1 MAKKRLTRRQR
12 QVRRNRIILA
22 CAVIALL
29 FIIIII
35 SVSVRG
41 CSKSR
46 KKDKSPEASTTKA
59 IESTQAKENST
70 QTASSD
76 TASSSDSA
84 SDNTSA
90 ASDNTQAAATDN
102 AASTASNTTAA
113 ASSDSSEYAPP
124 LVPSGNVVS
133 KGTTSKGFQIQ
144 EINGATYID
153 GVLIANKTYALPQ
166 DFIPTNP
173 DQPVNSDRS
182 TTCLDKTLMSAWNK
196 MLKDATANGL
206 NIYISSGYRSYN
218 YQVNV
223 YNRYVQSDGAAKAD
237 TYSSRPGNSEHQT
250 GLCFDL
256 NTIEDS
262 FQYTSEGKW
271 VNDNCYKYGFC
282 IRFPKGKDSYTGYQY
297 ESWHLRYVGVELA
310 TKLYNNGD
318 WLSLEEYFGITSEYS
333 D

>member
-1 MAKKRLTRRQR
+1 MK
-12 QVRRNRIILA
+12 
-22 CAVIALL
+22 
-29 FIIIII
+29 
-35 SVSVRG
+35 G
-41 CSKSR
+41 CSKS
-46 KKDKSPEASTTKA
+46 KKTDKNRESTTAKVE
-59 IESTQAKENST
+59 ESTQTKENEST
-70 QTASSD
+70 SEEVSSTDTNTSSAIMSDATSSSASS
-76 TASSSDSA
+76 
-84 SDNTSA
+84 N
-90 ASDNTQAAATDN
+90 
-102 AASTASNTTAA
+102 
-113 ASSDSSEYAPP
+113 SSEFAPP
-124 LVPSGNVVS
+124 VVPSGNTVS

-173 DQPVNSDRS
+173 DQPVNADRS
-182 TTCLDKTLMSAWNK
+182 STCLDKTLMSAWNT
-196 MLKDATANGL
+196 MLKDATAKGL
-206 NIYISSGYRSYN
+206 NIYIASGYRSYN

-223 YNRYVQSDGAAKAD
+223 YNRYVKSDGAAVAD

-262 FQYTSEGKW
+262 FQYTNEGKW

-282 IRFPKGKDSYTGYQY
+282 IRFPKGKDSATGYQY
-297 ESWHLRYVGVELA
+297 ESWHLRYVGVDLA

-318 WLSLEEYFGITSEYS
+318 WLSLEEYFGITSEYP

>member
-1 MAKKRLTRRQR
+1 MTTRRLTRRQR

-22 CAVIALL
+22 CAAAALL
-29 FIIIII
+29 IIIIVII
-35 SVSVRG
+35 SVSMKG
-41 CSKSR
+41 CSKS
-46 KKDKSPEASTTKA
+46 KSEDKNGKSTTAKVE
-59 IESTQAKENST
+59 ESTQTKENEST
-70 QTASSD
+70 SEETASTNAD
-76 TASSSDSA
+76 NSSA
-84 SDNTSA
+84 
-90 ASDNTQAAATDN
+90 
-102 AASTASNTTAA
+102 TTANA
-113 ASSDSSEYAPP
+113 TSVPASSDSSEFAPP
-124 LVPSGNVVS
+124 VVPSGNTVS

-173 DQPVNSDRS
+173 DQPVNADRS
-182 TTCLDKTLMSAWNK
+182 STCLDKTLMSAWNT
-196 MLKDATANGL
+196 MLKDATAKGL

-223 YNRYVQSDGAAKAD
+223 YNRYVKSDGAAVAD

-262 FQYTSEGKW
+262 FQYTNEGKW

-282 IRFPKGKDSYTGYQY
+282 IRFPKGKDSATGYQY
-297 ESWHLRYVGVELA
+297 ESWHLRYVGVDLA

-318 WLSLEEYFGITSEYS
+318 WLSLEEYFGITSEYPN
-333 D
+333 

>member
-1 MAKKRLTRRQR
+1 MTKRRLTRRQR

-22 CAVIALL
+22 CAAAALL
-29 FIIIII
+29 IIIIVII
-35 SVSVRG
+35 SVSMKG
-41 CSKSR
+41 CSKS
-46 KKDKSPEASTTKA
+46 KKTDKNRESTTAKVE
-59 IESTQAKENST
+59 ESTQTKENEST
-70 QTASSD
+70 SEKVSSTDTNTSSAIMSDATSSSASS
-76 TASSSDSA
+76 
-84 SDNTSA
+84 N
-90 ASDNTQAAATDN
+90 
-102 AASTASNTTAA
+102 
-113 ASSDSSEYAPP
+113 SSEFAPP
-124 LVPSGNVVS
+124 VVPSGNVVS
-133 KGTTSKGFQIQ
+133 NGTTSKGFQIQ

-173 DQPVNSDRS
+173 DQPVNADRS
-182 TTCLDKTLMSAWNK
+182 STCLDKTLMSAWK
-196 MLKDATANGL
+196 IMLKDATAKGL

-223 YNRYVQSDGAAKAD
+223 YNRYVKSDGAAVAD

-262 FQYTSEGKW
+262 FQYTNEGKW

-282 IRFPKGKDSYTGYQY
+282 IRFPKGKDSATGYQY
-297 ESWHLRYVGVELA
+297 ESWHLRYVGVDLA

-318 WLSLEEYFGITSEYS
+318 WLSLEEYFGITSQYPN
-333 D
+333 

>member
-1 MAKKRLTRRQR
+1 MK
-12 QVRRNRIILA
+12 
-22 CAVIALL
+22 
-29 FIIIII
+29 
-35 SVSVRG
+35 G
-41 CSKSR
+41 CSKS
-46 KKDKSPEASTTKA
+46 KSEDKNGKSTTAKVE
-59 IESTQAKENST
+59 ESTQTKENEST
-70 QTASSD
+70 SEETASTNAD
-76 TASSSDSA
+76 NSSA
-84 SDNTSA
+84 
-90 ASDNTQAAATDN
+90 
-102 AASTASNTTAA
+102 TTANA
-113 ASSDSSEYAPP
+113 TSVPASSDSSEFAPP
-124 LVPSGNVVS
+124 VVPSGNTVS

-173 DQPVNSDRS
+173 DQPVNADRS
-182 TTCLDKTLMSAWNK
+182 STCLDKTLMSAWNT
-196 MLKDATANGL
+196 MLKDATAKGL

-223 YNRYVQSDGAAKAD
+223 YNRYVKSDGAAVAD

-262 FQYTSEGKW
+262 FQYTNEGKW

-282 IRFPKGKDSYTGYQY
+282 IRFPKGKDSATGYQY
-297 ESWHLRYVGVELA
+297 ESWHLRYVGVDLA

-318 WLSLEEYFGITSEYS
+318 WLSLEEYFGITSEYPN
-333 D
+333 

>member
-1 MAKKRLTRRQR
+1 MTKKRLTRRQR

-22 CAVIALL
+22 CAAAALL
-29 FIIIII
+29 IIIIVII
-35 SVSVRG
+35 SVSMKG
-41 CSKSR
+41 CSKS
-46 KKDKSPEASTTKA
+46 KKTDKNKETPTTKVE
-59 IESTQAKENST
+59 ESTQTKENEN
-70 QTASSD
+70 SSEEP
-76 TASSSDSA
+76 
-84 SDNTSA
+84 
-90 ASDNTQAAATDN
+90 
-102 AASTASNTTAA
+102 ASTNADNSSATTANA
-113 ASSDSSEYAPP
+113 TSVSASSDSSEFVPP
-124 LVPSGNVVS
+124 VVPSGNTVS

-173 DQPVNSDRS
+173 DQPVNADRS
-182 TTCLDKTLMSAWNK
+182 STCLDKTLMSAWK
-196 MLKDATANGL
+196 IMLKDATAKGL

-262 FQYTSEGKW
+262 FQYTNEGKW
-271 VNDNCYKYGFC
+271 INDNCYKYGFC
-282 IRFPKGKDSYTGYQY
+282 IRFPKGKDSATGYQY
-297 ESWHLRYVGVELA
+297 ESWHLRYVGVDLA

-318 WLSLEEYFGITSEYS
+318 WLSLEEYFGITSQYPN
-333 D
+333 

>member
-1 MAKKRLTRRQR
+1 MTKRRLTRRQR

-22 CAVIALL
+22 CAAAALL
-29 FIIIII
+29 IIIIVII
-35 SVSVRG
+35 SVSMKG
-41 CSKSR
+41 CSKS
-46 KKDKSPEASTTKA
+46 KKTDKNGESTTVKVE
-59 IESTQAKENST
+59 ESTQTKENEST
-70 QTASSD
+70 SEEVSSTD
-76 TASSSDSA
+76 TNTDTSSSIM
-84 SDNTSA
+84 SDATSVP
-90 ASDNTQAAATDN
+90 
-102 AASTASNTTAA
+102 
-113 ASSDSSEYAPP
+113 ASSDSSEFAPP
-124 LVPSGNVVS
+124 VVPSGNTVS

-173 DQPVNSDRS
+173 DQPVNADRS
-182 TTCLDKTLMSAWNK
+182 STCLDKTLMSAWNT
-196 MLKDATANGL
+196 MLKDATAKGL
-206 NIYISSGYRSYN
+206 NIYIASGYRSYN

-223 YNRYVQSDGAAKAD
+223 YNRYVKSDGAAVAD

-262 FQYTSEGKW
+262 FQYTNEGKW

-282 IRFPKGKDSYTGYQY
+282 IRFPKGKDSATGYQY
-297 ESWHLRYVGVELA
+297 ESWHLRYVGVDLA

-318 WLSLEEYFGITSEYS
+318 WLSLEEYFGITSQYPN
-333 D
+333 

>member
-1 MAKKRLTRRQR
+1 MTKRRLTRRQR

-22 CAVIALL
+22 CAAAALL
-29 FIIIII
+29 IIIIVII
-35 SVSVRG
+35 SVSMKG
-41 CSKSR
+41 CSKS
-46 KKDKSPEASTTKA
+46 KKTDKNEESTTAKVE
-59 IESTQAKENST
+59 ESTQTKENEST
-70 QTASSD
+70 SEEVSSTDTNTDTSSAIMSGEVSSHASS
-76 TASSSDSA
+76 
-84 SDNTSA
+84 N
-90 ASDNTQAAATDN
+90 
-102 AASTASNTTAA
+102 
-113 ASSDSSEYAPP
+113 SSEFAPP
-124 LVPSGNVVS
+124 VVPSGNTVS

-173 DQPVNSDRS
+173 DQPVNADRS
-182 TTCLDKTLMSAWNK
+182 STCLDKTLMSAWNT
-196 MLKDATANGL
+196 MLKDATAKGL
-206 NIYISSGYRSYN
+206 NIYIASGYRSYN

-223 YNRYVQSDGAAKAD
+223 YNRYVKSDGAAVAD

-262 FQYTSEGKW
+262 FQYTNEGKW

-282 IRFPKGKDSYTGYQY
+282 IRFPKGKDSATGYQY
-297 ESWHLRYVGVELA
+297 ESWHLRYVGVDLA

-318 WLSLEEYFGITSEYS
+318 WLSLEEYFGITSQYPN
-333 D
+333 

>member
-1 MAKKRLTRRQR
+1 MTKRRLTRRQR

-22 CAVIALL
+22 CAAAALL
-29 FIIIII
+29 IIIIVII
-35 SVSVRG
+35 SVSMKG
-41 CSKSR
+41 CSKS
-46 KKDKSPEASTTKA
+46 KKTDKNGESTTAKVE
-59 IESTQAKENST
+59 ESTQTKENE
-70 QTASSD
+70 
-76 TASSSDSA
+76 SSSEEP
-84 SDNTSA
+84 
-90 ASDNTQAAATDN
+90 
-102 AASTASNTTAA
+102 ASTNADNSSATTANA
-113 ASSDSSEYAPP
+113 TSVSASSDSSEFVPP
-124 LVPSGNVVS
+124 VVPSGNTVS

-173 DQPVNSDRS
+173 DQPVNADRS
-182 TTCLDKTLMSAWNK
+182 STCLDKTLMSAWK
-196 MLKDATANGL
+196 IMLKDATAKGL

-223 YNRYVQSDGAAKAD
+223 YNRYVKSDGAAVAD

-262 FQYTSEGKW
+262 FQYTNEGKW
-271 VNDNCYKYGFC
+271 INDNCYKYGFC
-282 IRFPKGKDSYTGYQY
+282 IRFPKGKDSATGYQY
-297 ESWHLRYVGVELA
+297 ESWHLRYVGVDLA

-318 WLSLEEYFGITSEYS
+318 WLSLEEYFGITSQYPN
-333 D
+333 

>member
-1 MAKKRLTRRQR
+1 MTKRRLTRRQR

-22 CAVIALL
+22 CAATALL
-29 FIIIII
+29 IIIIVII
-35 SVSVRG
+35 SVSMKG
-41 CSKSR
+41 CSKS
-46 KKDKSPEASTTKA
+46 KKTDKNGESTTAKVE
-59 IESTQAKENST
+59 ESTQTKENE
-70 QTASSD
+70 
-76 TASSSDSA
+76 SSSEEP
-84 SDNTSA
+84 
-90 ASDNTQAAATDN
+90 
-102 AASTASNTTAA
+102 ASTNADNSSVTTANA
-113 ASSDSSEYAPP
+113 TSVSASSDSSEFVPP
-124 LVPSGNVVS
+124 VVPSGNTVS

-173 DQPVNSDRS
+173 DQPVNADRS
-182 TTCLDKTLMSAWNK
+182 STCLDKTLMSAWK
-196 MLKDATANGL
+196 IMLKDATAKGL

-223 YNRYVQSDGAAKAD
+223 YNRYVKSDGAAVAD

-262 FQYTSEGKW
+262 FQYTNEGKW
-271 VNDNCYKYGFC
+271 INDNCYKYGFC
-282 IRFPKGKDSYTGYQY
+282 IRFPKGKDSATGYQY
-297 ESWHLRYVGVELA
+297 ESWHLRYVGVDLA

-318 WLSLEEYFGITSEYS
+318 WLSLEEYFGITSQYPN
-333 D
+333 

>member
-1 MAKKRLTRRQR
+1 MTKRRLTRRQR

-22 CAVIALL
+22 CAAAALL
-29 FIIIII
+29 IIIIVII
-35 SVSVRG
+35 SVSMKG
-41 CSKSR
+41 CSKS
-46 KKDKSPEASTTKA
+46 KKTDKNVESTTAKVE
-59 IESTQAKENST
+59 ESTQIKENEST
-70 QTASSD
+70 SEEVSSTD
-76 TASSSDSA
+76 TNTSSAIMSDATSSSA
-84 SDNTSA
+84 P
-90 ASDNTQAAATDN
+90 
-102 AASTASNTTAA
+102 SN
-113 ASSDSSEYAPP
+113 SSEFAPP
-124 LVPSGNVVS
+124 VVPSGNTVS

-153 GVLIANKTYALPQ
+153 GVLIANKTYALPK

-173 DQPVNSDRS
+173 DQPVNADRS
-182 TTCLDKTLMSAWNK
+182 STCLDKTLMSAWNT
-196 MLKDATANGL
+196 MLKDATAKGL
-206 NIYISSGYRSYN
+206 NIYIASGYRSYN

-223 YNRYVQSDGAAKAD
+223 YNRYVKSDGAAVAD

-262 FQYTSEGKW
+262 FQYTNEGKW

-282 IRFPKGKDSYTGYQY
+282 IRFPKGKDSATGYQY
-297 ESWHLRYVGVELA
+297 ESWHLRYVGVDLA

-318 WLSLEEYFGITSEYS
+318 WLSLEEYFGITSEYP

>member
-1 MAKKRLTRRQR
+1 MTKRRLTRRQR

-22 CAVIALL
+22 CAAAALL
-29 FIIIII
+29 IIIIVII
-35 SVSVRG
+35 SVSMKG
-41 CSKSR
+41 CSKS
-46 KKDKSPEASTTKA
+46 KKTDKNGESTTVKVE
-59 IESTQAKENST
+59 ESTQTKENEST
-70 QTASSD
+70 SEEVSSTD
-76 TASSSDSA
+76 TNTDTSSSIM
-84 SDNTSA
+84 SDATSV
-90 ASDNTQAAATDN
+90 S
-102 AASTASNTTAA
+102 
-113 ASSDSSEYAPP
+113 ASSDSSEFAPP
-124 LVPSGNVVS
+124 VVPSGNTVS

-173 DQPVNSDRS
+173 DQPVNADRS
-182 TTCLDKTLMSAWNK
+182 STCLDKTLMSAWNT
-196 MLKDATANGL
+196 MLKDATAKGL
-206 NIYISSGYRSYN
+206 NIYIASGYRSYN

-223 YNRYVQSDGAAKAD
+223 YNRYVKSDGAAVAD

-262 FQYTSEGKW
+262 FQYTNEGKW

-282 IRFPKGKDSYTGYQY
+282 IRFPKGKDSATGYQY
-297 ESWHLRYVGVELA
+297 ESWHLRYVGVDLA

-318 WLSLEEYFGITSEYS
+318 WLSLEEYFGITSQYPN
-333 D
+333 

>member
-1 MAKKRLTRRQR
+1 MTKRRLTRRQR

-22 CAVIALL
+22 CAAAALL
-29 FIIIII
+29 IIIIVII
-35 SVSVRG
+35 SVSMKG
-41 CSKSR
+41 CSKS
-46 KKDKSPEASTTKA
+46 KKTDKNGESTTAKVE
-59 IESTQAKENST
+59 ESTQTKENE
-70 QTASSD
+70 
-76 TASSSDSA
+76 SSSEEP
-84 SDNTSA
+84 
-90 ASDNTQAAATDN
+90 
-102 AASTASNTTAA
+102 ASTNADNSSATTANA
-113 ASSDSSEYAPP
+113 TSVPASSDSSEFAPP
-124 LVPSGNVVS
+124 VVPSGNTVS

-173 DQPVNSDRS
+173 DQPVNADRS
-182 TTCLDKTLMSAWNK
+182 STCLDKTLMSAWNT
-196 MLKDATANGL
+196 MLKDATAKGL
-206 NIYISSGYRSYN
+206 NIYIASGYRSYN

-223 YNRYVQSDGAAKAD
+223 YNRYVKSDGAAVAD

-262 FQYTSEGKW
+262 FQYTNEGKW

-282 IRFPKGKDSYTGYQY
+282 IRFPKGKDSATGYQY
-297 ESWHLRYVGVELA
+297 ESWHLRYVGVDLA

-318 WLSLEEYFGITSEYS
+318 WLSLEEYFGITSQYPN
-333 D
+333 

>member
-1 MAKKRLTRRQR
+1 MTKRRLTRRQR

-22 CAVIALL
+22 CASAALL
-29 FIIIII
+29 IIIIVII
-35 SVSVRG
+35 SVSMKG
-41 CSKSR
+41 CSKS
-46 KKDKSPEASTTKA
+46 KKTDKNGESTTAKVE
-59 IESTQAKENST
+59 ESTQTKENE
-70 QTASSD
+70 
-76 TASSSDSA
+76 SSSEEP
-84 SDNTSA
+84 
-90 ASDNTQAAATDN
+90 
-102 AASTASNTTAA
+102 ASTNADNSSVTTANA
-113 ASSDSSEYAPP
+113 TSVSASSDSSEFVPP
-124 LVPSGNVVS
+124 VVPSGNTVS

-173 DQPVNSDRS
+173 DQPVNADRS
-182 TTCLDKTLMSAWNK
+182 STCLDKTLMSAWNT
-196 MLKDATANGL
+196 MLKDATAKGL
-206 NIYISSGYRSYN
+206 NIYIASGYRSYN

-223 YNRYVQSDGAAKAD
+223 YNRYVKSDGAAVAD

-262 FQYTSEGKW
+262 FQYTNEGKW

-282 IRFPKGKDSYTGYQY
+282 IRFPKGKDSATGYQY
-297 ESWHLRYVGVELA
+297 ESWHLRYVGVDLA

-318 WLSLEEYFGITSEYS
+318 WLSLEEYFGITSEYPN
-333 D
+333 